1 MRRGLSRADSG
12 LESQRAPHGLR
23 WAALPTPWGL
33 FSLACCFS
41 VTGSAGPRS
50 SRGHARLSRPRHR
63 LPEAPSLH
71 VCAGDPASRGTD
83 RESGLRSPSPHASAF
98 GAPVGA
104 TRGPSRLQDGL
115 VLDLGR
121 LRDPAEILSSARL
134 RAWCRRGRADCLGA
148 YGDGSLPLPL
158 GKDRGAE
165 GARRPPGEPPAL
177 SGGGRRGQRWGESL
191 PWPGSTELLPPASPP
206 TTGGG
211 PRVGGDWGPQSGR
224 TSSFEGCHL
233 GTKNLGRFHLPI
245 TSERAFVPCLEL
257 ST

>member
-1 MRRGLSRADSG
+1 M
-12 LESQRAPHGLR
+12 
-23 WAALPTPWGL
+23 PWGF

-41 VTGSAGPRS
+41 VTGSAGPQN

-63 LPEAPSLH
+63 LPEAPSLQ

-134 RAWCRRGRADCLGA
+134 RAGRRRGRADCLGA
-148 YGDGSLPLPL
+148 YGDRSPPLPL

-177 SGGGRRGQRWGESL
+177 SRGGRRGQRWGESL
-191 PWPGSTELLPPASPP
+191 PWPGSTELPPPAPP
-206 TTGGG
+206 CFTPHHG
-211 PRVGGDWGPQSGR
+211 RRAQSWWGLR
-224 TSSFEGCHL
+224 TP
-233 GTKNLGRFHLPI
+233 KW
-245 TSERAFVPCLEL
+245 
-257 ST
+257 